1 MLKFSPSYKV
11 GVSLPMLFSDVT
23 VLNSVALL
31 LTGHLVYVLLSVV
44 HIYFSWTVDTLKAVC
59 QNCCC
64 SGPLTFW
71 NMCYKNYWHKFFVK

>member
-31 LTGHLVYVLLSVV
+31 LTGHLVYVCFQLFTFIFPGL
-44 HIYFSWTVDTLKAVC
+44 WTPSKL
-59 QNCCC
+59 
-64 SGPLTFW
+64 
-71 NMCYKNYWHKFFVK
+71 FVKIAVVLAL